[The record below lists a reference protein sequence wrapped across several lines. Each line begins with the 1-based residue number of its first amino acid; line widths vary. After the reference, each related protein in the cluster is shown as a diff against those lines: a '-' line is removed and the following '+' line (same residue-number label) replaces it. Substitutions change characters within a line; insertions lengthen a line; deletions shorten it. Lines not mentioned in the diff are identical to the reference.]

1 MKRFLMVMLLTL
13 FICAGF
19 IGLRF
24 GSALF
29 QEEDSA
35 SILLSILELELSM
48 SDYAKVSEH
57 RYVSKSTDSSGF
69 IKEFMTEKGWT
80 YRDQAGSGLI
90 FEKEERSVV
99 VETRQFS
106 RHYILW
112 DVPKDS

>member
-1 MKRFLMVMLLTL
+1 MKRILNVMLLTF

-24 GSALF
+24 GSA

-35 SILLSILELELSM
+35 SILLSIMELELSN

-57 RYVSKSTDSSGF
+57 RYVSTSTDSSGF

-112 DVPKDS
+112 EVPKDS

>member
-1 MKRFLMVMLLTL
+1 MKRILIVMLLTL
-13 FICAGF
+13 FICTGF

-35 SILLSILELELSM
+35 SILLSIMELELSY
-48 SDYAKVSEH
+48 SDYAKVSGH
-57 RYVSKSTDSSGF
+57 RYVSKSTDSSRF
-69 IKEFMTEKGWT
+69 IKDFMSEIGWT

-90 FEKEERSVV
+90 FKKEERSVV
-99 VETRQFS
+99 VETRLFS